1 MLIATLIITTIAMV
15 RRAFAR
21 RSPSG
26 SSAGLPAPGPVR
38 RTLRRPLPVAA
49 ALVTLLGIALAAG
62 TLTQC

>member
-26 SSAGLPAPGPVR
+26 NSAELPVRGAVR
-38 RTLRRPLPVAA
+38 RTLRRPLPITA
-49 ALVTLLGIALAAG
+49 ALVTLLGVALAAG

>member
-26 SSAGLPAPGPVR
+26 SPAGLPVPGPVR